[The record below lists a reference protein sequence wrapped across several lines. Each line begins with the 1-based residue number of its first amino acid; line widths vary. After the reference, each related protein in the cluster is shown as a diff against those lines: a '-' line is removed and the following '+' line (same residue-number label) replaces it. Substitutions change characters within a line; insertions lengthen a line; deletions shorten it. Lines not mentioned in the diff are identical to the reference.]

1 MSMASK
7 VVKLHHL
14 RLCFGFRGEE
24 ETASRMPLL
33 PPGEASDARDRD
45 LSRVEAHVQPSRAHG
60 WVSDRELD
68 PVAAGRRRLKGV
80 GPEGP
85 RASVTAPD
93 LLDGR
98 EAQVRREADAQG
110 TWRSPPAPE
119 DADDAVRD
127 LAFAADQPFHSNR
140 KRRRIDGGRL
150 EVPGQP
156 RPFRPAP
163 RLDQPAA
170 ARTPRR
176 LAGPPALLPHPLPP
190 RT

>member
-24 ETASRMPLL
+24 ETASRMPRL
-33 PPGEASDARDRD
+33 PPGEASDARDRV
-45 LSRVEAHVQPSRAHG
+45 LWGEEAHARPRRAQG
-60 WVSDRELD
+60 GVSDGELD
-68 PVAAGRRRLKGV
+68 RVAAGRRGLKGV

-98 EAQVRREADAQG
+98 EARARREGDARG

-119 DADDAVRD
+119 D
-127 LAFAADQPFHSNR
+127 
-140 KRRRIDGGRL
+140 
-150 EVPGQP
+150 
-156 RPFRPAP
+156 
-163 RLDQPAA
+163 
-170 ARTPRR
+170 
-176 LAGPPALLPHPLPP
+176 
-190 RT
+190 